1 MPFLAGNF
9 GVTVSFIDNG
19 GNQVSRD
26 YDMDPAT
33 VTDFTEAL
41 AAAGAILTDIIA
53 FTDAALPQ
61 YRIYRKYEETALVL
75 PASGVQVENTA
86 SMTLLIAG
94 SGSEKANLNMPAP
107 KAATFVSS
115 SGPQANVLNTGNA
128 VVTAFVDNFLPDPTG
143 SFTISDG
150 EKAARILNGK
160 RVHKKSS
167 KG

>member
-19 GNQVSRD
+19 GNQVTRD
-26 YDMDPAT
+26 YDMDPAD
-33 VTDFTEAL
+33 VTDFTEAVT
-41 AAAGAILTDIIA
+41 AAGEILTDIIA

-75 PASGVQVENTA
+75 PGSGVQVENTA
-86 SMTLLIAG
+86 SMTLLLAG

-107 KAATFVSS
+107 KAATFVST
-115 SGPQANVLNTGNA
+115 SGPQANTLNTTNS
-128 VVTAFVDNFLPDPTG
+128 VVTNFVDNFLPSGTG
-143 SFTISDG
+143 KFTISDG

-160 RVHKKSS
+160 RVHKKSN

>member
-1 MPFLAGNF
+1 MPFLASNF
-9 GVTVSFIDNG
+9 GVTVSYIDNG

-26 YDMDPAT
+26 YDMDPAL
-33 VTDFTEAL
+33 VTDFDEAL
-41 AAAGAILTDIIA
+41 VAAGDILTDIIA

-75 PASGVQVENTA
+75 PGSGVQVENTA

-94 SGSEKANLNMPAP
+94 SGSEKANSNMPAP
-107 KAATFVSS
+107 KPATFVST
-115 SGPQANVLNTGNA
+115 SGPQANTLNTTNA
-128 VVTAFVDNFLPDPTG
+128 VVTNFVDNFLAVTG
-143 SFTISDG
+143 KFTISDG
-150 EKAARILNGK
+150 EKASRILNGK